1 MHNQEYIENWH
12 KARQYTPEDLQM
24 AKVVLEEMREGR
36 KLDRAL
42 RSHPLRDGRLIAKHV
57 LVAAYRELVA
67 SGAWKEDAEFLSRI
81 RMKPVRTLSG
91 VTTVTVLTKEYPC
104 PGKCIFCP
112 TENYMPK
119 SYLADEPGAARAFQN
134 KFDPYNQV
142 QSRIKEYQ
150 TVGHPNDKI
159 ELLILGGTWS
169 SYKRNYQEWFVRRC
183 FNAMNMDANN
193 SSEEI
198 QQPEQPDEHRSLDF
212 IDLSLLKI
220 VHENNE
226 TANHRNVGLVI
237 ETRPNEIN
245 ADELKWLRHLG
256 VTKVQMGAQSLD
268 DRVLAMNLRGH
279 TAADTLQATSLLR
292 AAGFKIVLHWM
303 PNLHGAT
310 LESDRRDFEK
320 LWQDGYAPDELK
332 IYPTQLLESAEL
344 YHYWRRGEYHPYT
357 QEELIQLIADIK
369 PSIPEYCRVNRIIR
383 DIPSTHVVEGNKRTS
398 LRQDVS
404 AELKK
409 RGQVCRCIR
418 CREVKTQQV
427 DVATLTLKDL
437 VYTPS
442 VAEEHFI
449 SFNTPEDKLAGY
461 LRLSLPTSES
471 PQLGWSD
478 LNGAALI
485 REVHVYGQSLA
496 VGAEKTGA
504 AQHIGL
510 GTALLLEAERIARSK
525 GFSKMA
531 VIAAIGTR
539 LYYEGRGFNRGE
551 IYMIK
556 DL

>member
-1 MHNQEYIENWH
+1 
-12 KARQYTPEDLQM
+12 
-24 AKVVLEEMREGR
+24 
-36 KLDRAL
+36 
-42 RSHPLRDGRLIAKHV
+42 
-57 LVAAYRELVA
+57 AYRELVA
-67 SGAWKEDAEFLSRI
+67 SGEWKEDGEFLSRI

-142 QSRIKEYQ
+142 QSRIKEYLS
-150 TVGHPNDKI
+150 VGHPNDKI

-169 SYKRNYQEWFVRRC
+169 SYTRSYQEWFVRRC
-183 FNAMNMDANN
+183 FNAMNMDANHA
-193 SSEEI
+193 SDEF
-198 QQPEQPDEHRSLDF
+198 QQVDQPDEHQSAEF

-220 VHENNE
+220 THEHNE

-237 ETRPNEIN
+237 ETRPDEIN
-245 ADELKWLRHLG
+245 TDELKWLRHLG

-279 TAADTLQATSLLR
+279 TAAETLKATTLLR

-303 PNLHGAT
+303 PNLFGAT

-320 LWQDGYAPDELK
+320 LWLDGYAPDEIK

-344 YHYWRRGEYHPYT
+344 YRYWQRGEYKPYT
-357 QEELIQLIADIK
+357 SEELIQLIADIK
-369 PSIPEYCRVNRIIR
+369 STIPEYCRVNRIIR
-383 DIPSTHVVEGNKRTS
+383 DIPSIHVVEGNKRTS

-409 RGQVCRCIR
+409 RGQTCRCIR
-418 CREVKTQQV
+418 CREVKTQLV
-427 DVATLTLKDL
+427 DISTLTLKDL
-437 VYTPS
+437 IYTPS
-442 VAEEHFI
+442 QAEEHFI
-449 SFNTPEDKLAGY
+449 SFNTPDDKLAGY
-461 LRLSLPTSES
+461 LRLSLPTQDS

-478 LNGAALI
+478 LQEAALI

-510 GTALLLEAERIARSK
+510 GTALLLEAEKIARSK

-539 LYYEGRGFNRGE
+539 LYYESRGFKRGE

>member
-310 LESDRRDFEK
+310 LESDRRDFVK